1 MPNAVVSLQLQSQVA
16 PQIAATAN
24 AYKTLSA
31 EEQKAE
37 RAATAYAASLSKV
50 ALADAKTATEE
61 QRLAIQTAN
70 AAKAQTQAEAAAL
83 RLAQAQEKAAS
94 GNSYAA
100 ETAQA
105 FGSQIGAMV
114 SPVALAA
121 GAIAGLVTVANS
133 FKEAFQFK
141 AQLDQTTASIQVQL
155 AGVRDSATVF
165 AGAAR
170 FANEYKLTQQET
182 TEAIRS
188 SLPVIRS
195 SNASTEQILGT
206 LARLRVLNPE
216 QDFAGAARALAEL
229 KAGQINSIVDRF
241 NIARSSANA
250 MKQEIQQGGD
260 AVLILSKYLDSAGVG
275 MDSLKAGA
283 TGASGALRELARAE
297 EELKIA
303 QGEFAQGPGLLILQ
317 ARINVTRDAVKVFQG
332 DVRGLNDVLRDSGV
346 GAINPIIGALTT
358 YNSYVLDA
366 GKNALTWAG
375 ILQNSANPAT
385 ANNAGASDAAA
396 QAAQYYAGRVA
407 VAGNQADIASDK
419 VDKLSAAEL
428 RQANASGL
436 AAQRQGERQGGGAS
450 GTAEDAAAEDAKAQQ
465 TFARL
470 GQAAK
475 DKASA
480 DAQKLQDAR
489 DALALSRARTAGQR
503 IAELKR
509 QQAATADPVE
519 KLQLQAQIEQAQQS
533 TAKAHT
539 SELSKQL
546 NLHESIYDSLNK
558 QRDAALDIEELT
570 IRDRQQDRADAEKLK
585 TAQRILASPN
595 ASADLKARAQDA
607 IDLISVEDRKR
618 AQAIAEKSATAGG
631 QIINGKVFQSSAGA
645 PLPPTGAAGPLGA
658 LPPGPAGPGGAGGPN
673 APLTINLVVDG
684 KTLASVSEP
693 YIMDSLLKAVRGARA
708 SQGA

>member
-1 MPNAVVSLQLQSQVA
+1 MPNAVVQLQLQSQVA

-37 RAATAYAASLSKV
+37 RAATAYAVSLSKV

-70 AAKAQTQAEAAAL
+70 AAKAQTQAESAAL
-83 RLAQAQEKAAS
+83 RLAQAQERAANSS
-94 GNSYAA
+94 GRSS
-100 ETAQA
+100 ELAQA
-105 FGSQIGAMV
+105 FTSQISAMV
-114 SPVALAA
+114 SPVALVAA
-121 GAIAGLVTVANS
+121 GIGVLVTTANS

-141 AQLDQTTASIQVQL
+141 AQLDQTTASITVQL
-155 AGVRDSATVF
+155 AGVRNSATVF

-182 TEAIRS
+182 TEAIRA

-195 SNASTEQILGT
+195 SNASTEEILGT

-250 MKQEIQQGGD
+250 MKQEIAAGGD

-283 TGASGALRELARAE
+283 SGASGALRELARAE

-317 ARINVTRDAVKVFQG
+317 ARINVTRDAVKLFQG

-346 GAINPIIGALTT
+346 SAINPVIGALTT
-358 YNSYVLDA
+358 YNAYVLDA
-366 GKNALTWAG
+366 GKGALQWAG
-375 ILQNSANPAT
+375 VLSNDANPAT

-396 QAAQYYAGRVA
+396 AAAQYYAGRVA
-407 VAGNQADIASDK
+407 VAGNQADITADK

-428 RQANASGL
+428 RQASAAGL
-436 AAQRQGERQGGGAS
+436 AAQRAGERQGGGAS

-470 GQAAK
+470 GQAQK
-475 DKASA
+475 DK
-480 DAQKLQDAR
+480 DAATAARLQDAR
-489 DALALSRARTAGQR
+489 DALALARARTAGQR

-539 SELSKQL
+539 SELGKQL

-570 IRDRQQDRADAEKLK
+570 IRDRQQDRADAEKIK
-585 TAQRILASPN
+585 TAQRILASPT
-595 ASADLKARAQDA
+595 ASADFKARAQDA
-607 IDLISVEDRKR
+607 IDLISVQDRKR
-618 AQAIAEKSATAGG
+618 AQELAEKGATAGG
-631 QIINGKVFQSSAGA
+631 QIIGGKVYQSAATGLPVAPAGVAA
-645 PLPPTGAAGPLGA
+645 PGA
-658 LPPGPAGPGGAGGPN
+658 LPGVPALPGAAPSGG
-673 APLTINLVVDG
+673 PLTINLVVDG
-684 KTLASVSEP
+684 KTLATVSEP

>member
-1 MPNAVVSLQLQSQVA
+1 MPNNASVTLTLQSQVA

-24 AYKTLSA
+24 AYKTLST

-61 QRLAIQTAN
+61 QRLAVQTAN

-94 GNSYAA
+94 GNTFAS

-105 FGSQIGAMV
+105 FTSQISAMV

-121 GAIAGLVTVANS
+121 AGIGALVATANS
-133 FKEAFQFK
+133 FKEAFAFK
-141 AQLDQTTASIQVQL
+141 AQLDQTTASITVQL

-195 SNASTEQILGT
+195 SNASTEEILGT

-275 MDSLKAGA
+275 MDALKTGA

-303 QGEFAQGPGLLILQ
+303 QGEFAQGPGLAILQ
-317 ARINVTRDAVKVFQG
+317 ARINVTRDAVKLFQG
-332 DVRGLNDVLRDSGV
+332 DVNGLNNVLRDSGV
-346 GAINPIIGALTT
+346 TAINPILGALTT

-366 GKNALTWAG
+366 GKNALQWAG
-375 ILQNSANPAT
+375 ILQGSANPAT

-407 VAGNQADIASDK
+407 VAGNQAELAAGK
-419 VDKLSAAEL
+419 VDVLSAAEL

-436 AAQRQGERQGGGAS
+436 AAQRAGERQGGADN
-450 GTAEDAAAEDAKAQQ
+450 AEDEKGAQQKFAKLAQAQKDKDAAEAQ
-465 TFARL
+465 RV
-470 GQAAK
+470 
-475 DKASA
+475 
-480 DAQKLQDAR
+480 QDAR
-489 DALALSRARTAGQR
+489 DSLALARAKTSAQK

-519 KLQLQAQIEQAQQS
+519 KLQLQAQIEQTMQS
-533 TAKAHT
+533 GAKAHT
-539 SELSKQL
+539 SELNKQL
-546 NLHESIYDSLNK
+546 SLHESIYDSLNK

-570 IRDRQQDRADAEKLK
+570 IRDRQQDRADAAKIK

-595 ASADLKARAQDA
+595 ASADLKARAADA
-607 IDLISVEDRKR
+607 LDLISVEDRKR

-631 QIINGKVFQSSAGA
+631 AIVNGKLLQSVAGGGALPSATATTAAGGA
-645 PLPPTGAAGPLGA
+645 PLPSA
-658 LPPGPAGPGGAGGPN
+658 PGPAGGGAG
-673 APLTINLVVDG
+673 AVTINLVVDG
-684 KTLASVSEP
+684 KTLATVSEP
-693 YIMDSLLKAVRGARA
+693 YIMDSLLKAVRATRA